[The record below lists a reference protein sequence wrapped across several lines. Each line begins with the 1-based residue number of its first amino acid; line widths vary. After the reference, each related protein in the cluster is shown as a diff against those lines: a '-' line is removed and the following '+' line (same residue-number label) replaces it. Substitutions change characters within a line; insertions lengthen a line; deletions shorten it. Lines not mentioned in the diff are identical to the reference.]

1 MDNYNTNDWWY
12 SYMKLKEDEN
22 TKSRIK
28 GMLSSVVS
36 NLSELDSSYALEF
49 SKWLLKKS
57 DYARRHIL
65 RERFPA
71 LPQNMKRGDI
81 VWVEFGMNIGD
92 ELSDQYKDGHYAM
105 IWAQQGFVFTVFPLA
120 SSEDKS
126 FNDCAVN
133 IGKVNHLPGDGDSYL
148 KVDMIRTVSIRRI
161 RKLNNVRGGKV
172 SIEDKEILKRI
183 NNKIIDKLVID
194 FEKGVDKNE

>member
-1 MDNYNTNDWWY
+1 
-12 SYMKLKEDEN
+12 MKLREDEN
-22 TKSRIK
+22 VKNRIK
-28 GMLSSVVS
+28 GILSSIVS
-36 NLSELDSSYALEF
+36 NLLELDSIYALEF

-57 DYARRHIL
+57 DYAKRHML
-65 RERFPA
+65 HERFPS

-81 VWVEFGMNIGD
+81 VWIEFGMNIGD

-120 SSEDKS
+120 SSDDKV

-133 IGKVNHLPGDGDSYL
+133 IGKVNHLPGNGDSYL
-148 KVDMIRTVSIRRI
+148 KVDMIRSVSIRRI

-172 SIEDKEILKRI
+172 SIEDDEILKRI

-194 FEKGVDKNE
+194 FDKSIDKE

>member
-1 MDNYNTNDWWY
+1 MDYYNTDDWGIIF
-12 SYMKLKEDEN
+12 MKLREDEN
-22 TKSRIK
+22 TKNKIK
-28 GMLSSVVS
+28 GVLSSVIS
-36 NLSELDSSYALEF
+36 NLLELDSAYTLEF

-57 DYARRHIL
+57 DYARRHML
-65 RERFPA
+65 HERFPS
-71 LPQNMKRGDI
+71 LPQNMQRGDI

-120 SSEDKS
+120 SSEDKV

-133 IGKVNHLPGDGDSYL
+133 IGKVNHLPGNGDSYL
-148 KVDMIRTVSIRRI
+148 KVDMIRSVSIRRI

-172 SIEDKEILKRI
+172 SIVDEEILKRI

-194 FEKGVDKNE
+194 FEKRC

>member
-1 MDNYNTNDWWY
+1 
-12 SYMKLKEDEN
+12 MKLKDDEN
-22 TKSRIK
+22 TKNRIK
-28 GMLSSVVS
+28 GILSSIVS
-36 NLSELDSSYALEF
+36 NLLELDSNYALEF

-57 DYARRHIL
+57 DYAKRHIL
-65 RERFPA
+65 QERFPS

-120 SSEDKS
+120 SSEDKV

-133 IGKVNHLPGDGDSYL
+133 IGKVNHLPEKGDSYL
-148 KVDMIRTVSIRRI
+148 KVDMIRSVSIRRI

-172 SIEDKEILKRI
+172 SIEDEEILKRI
-183 NNKIIDKLVID
+183 NNKIIDKLIID
-194 FEKGVDKNE
+194 FEKSVDND